1 MSDTSLQGAIV
12 LLLNA
17 DNEVLLLLRPSHAL
31 WAPNLWAF
39 PGGKI
44 EEGETPYRAAVRETM
59 EETQLTIKNLKMVG
73 SKIDNEVKVYYTR
86 DYSGEIQIDEEHV
99 DWKGAPLESLRAPAY
114 LHGIL
119 GAPRV
124 IELFEW
130 VLENE

>member
-1 MSDTSLQGAIV
+1 
-12 LLLNA
+12 
-17 DNEVLLLLRPSHAL
+17 
-31 WAPNLWAF
+31 
-39 PGGKI
+39 
-44 EEGETPYRAAVRETM
+44 M

-86 DYSGEIQIDEEHV
+86 DYSGEVQIDEEHV
-99 DWKGAPLESLRAPAY
+99 DWKWAPLESLRAPAY